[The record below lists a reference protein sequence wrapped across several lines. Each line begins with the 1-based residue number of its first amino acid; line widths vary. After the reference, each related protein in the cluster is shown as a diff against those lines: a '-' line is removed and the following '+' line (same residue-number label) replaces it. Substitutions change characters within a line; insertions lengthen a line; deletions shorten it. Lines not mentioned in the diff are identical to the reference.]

1 MQKNPYLAQQEPI
14 LEPNSMDNWLDI
26 FLLVILVSIILMEVA
41 ENGRPIRTLSWI
53 LLLVFLP
60 VVGLILYF
68 FFGRDRKNRRMV
80 SVEDMDKFQELTDQA
95 VEGHVCQDPPV
106 RTRNLITLLHTA
118 GKAVPVDGLK

>member
-1 MQKNPYLAQQEPI
+1 
-14 LEPNSMDNWLDI
+14 MDNWLDI
-26 FLLVILVSIILMEVA
+26 LLLVILVSIILMEVA

-80 SVEDMDKFQELTDQA
+80 SVDDMDQFQELTDRA
-95 VEGHVCQDPPV
+95 VEGYVCQNPPKNV
-106 RTRNLITLLHTA
+106 KNLAT
-118 GKAVPVDGLK
+118 